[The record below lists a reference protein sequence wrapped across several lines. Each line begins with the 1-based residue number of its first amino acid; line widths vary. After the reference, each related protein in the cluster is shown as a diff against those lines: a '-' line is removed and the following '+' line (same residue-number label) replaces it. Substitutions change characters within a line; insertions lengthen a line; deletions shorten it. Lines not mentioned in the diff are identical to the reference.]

1 MIQIVAVGKIKEKA
15 MKQLIEE
22 YSKRISAYSK
32 LEINEVDDEPNVNN
46 MDENVKQIEGE
57 RILKQIKKDSFVILL
72 DLKGKTLSSEELA
85 EKISWINTY
94 RSSNITFVIGG
105 SLGVSEQVKQRA
117 DFMLKMSDMTFP
129 HNLAR
134 LIILEQIYRS
144 YKILNHEPYH
154 K

>member
-32 LEINEVDDEPNVNN
+32 LEIAEVDDEPNLNN
-46 MDENVKQIEGE
+46 MDDSVRQIEGE
-57 RILKQIKKDSFVILL
+57 RILKQIRKDSFVVLL

-105 SLGVSEQVKQRA
+105 SLGVSRQVKERA

>member
-32 LEINEVDDEPNVNN
+32 LEIAEVDDEPNLNN
-46 MDENVKQIEGE
+46 MDETVKQIEGE
-57 RILKQIKKDSFVILL
+57 RIIKQIKKDSFVVLL
-72 DLKGKTLSSEELA
+72 DLKGKMMSSQELA

-105 SLGVSEQVKQRA
+105 SLGVSQQVKERA
-117 DFMLKMSDMTFP
+117 DFTLKMSDMTFP